1 MVHNQHPNHLPPK
14 AEHEQCS
21 LSTSWNEIWRLGVK
35 NNIRYPSLIT
45 SQKYAVKFVLKTL
58 FSTHVAYLRASQ
70 AWSSIVD
77 WYSRY
82 ILYSLILEFPIWR
95 HWESPFSMVFFI
107 TRFPFNDARSE
118 SVSFSFCLFEFILQ
132 GRSCRLITCD
142 WNLLLLNS
150 TIYLHCVC
158 CLRKD

>member
-82 ILYSLILEFPIWR
+82 ILYSLKSGIPVTSLGIP
-95 HWESPFSMVFFI
+95 VFNGVFI
-107 TRFPFNDARSE
+107 TRFPFNEARSE
-118 SVSFSFCLFEFILQ
+118 SVSLLYCLFEFILQ
-132 GRSCRLITCD
+132 GRCCRLITCD
-142 WNLLLLNS
+142 WNLLLFQW
-150 TIYLHCVC
+150 
-158 CLRKD
+158 